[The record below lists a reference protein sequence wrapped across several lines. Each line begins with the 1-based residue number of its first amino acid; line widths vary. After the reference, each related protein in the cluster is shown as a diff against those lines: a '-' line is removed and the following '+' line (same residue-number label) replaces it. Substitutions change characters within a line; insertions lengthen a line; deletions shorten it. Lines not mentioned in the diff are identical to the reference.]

1 MGTRRCIV
9 IGGGIGGL
17 TVALA
22 LRQLGFTPRV
32 FEQAR
37 QAEPLGAGIQLSPN
51 ATRILLHLG
60 LGPALRSVAVV
71 PQALESRSFRSGQQI
86 FAMPI
91 GDRCAEVYG
100 APYYLALRSDLHAA
114 LAQAVGPQGYELGSR
129 CTGFSQDGTGVRV
142 ELADGRT
149 ETGDL
154 LIGADGLHSTV
165 RTLLF
170 GAQEPRF
177 SGQVAFRGLIPAERV
192 AGLALPRNTTVW
204 WGPGRHFVHYFVASG
219 RILNFVAVG
228 PCQQSSPESWS
239 VQGSRQEL
247 LGDYA
252 GWHPTVQAVIAAA
265 EPVYKWALHDRE
277 PLSRWG
283 SGRVTL
289 LGDAAHP
296 MLPFQAQGA
305 AQAIEDAMV
314 LARCLARDGAEIP
327 RAIAAYEQLRQPRTR
342 HLQAASRKN
351 ERLFHLTAWPLVQ
364 LRDRAFRAFLR
375 FKPEVLARWQGR
387 IFEYDALSV

>member
-1 MGTRRCIV
+1 MGSRRCIV

-17 TVALA
+17 TAALA
-22 LRQLGFTPRV
+22 LRQLGFVPRV

-37 QAEPLGAGIQLSPN
+37 QIEPLGAGIQLSPN

-60 LGPALRSVAVV
+60 LGPALRELAVV
-71 PQALESRSFRSGQQI
+71 PQGLESRSFRSGQQI

-91 GDRCAEVYG
+91 GERCEEIYG
-100 APYYLALRSDLHAA
+100 APYYLALRSDLHAV
-114 LAQAVGPQGYELGSR
+114 LARAVGPQVYQLGSR
-129 CTGFSQDGTGVRV
+129 CTGFNQDGNGVRV
-142 ELADGRT
+142 EFADGRT
-149 ETGDL
+149 EAGDL
-154 LIGADGLHSTV
+154 LIGADGIHSTV

-177 SGQVAFRGLIPAERV
+177 SSQVAFRGLIPAERV
-192 AGLALPRNTTVW
+192 AGLSLPRNTTVW
-204 WGPGRHFVHYFVASG
+204 WGPGRHFVHYFVAGG
-219 RILNFVAVG
+219 RMLNFVAVG
-228 PCQQSSPESWS
+228 PWQQPSPESWS
-239 VQGSRQEL
+239 FEGSREEL
-247 LGDYA
+247 LAEYA
-252 GWHPTVQAVIAAA
+252 GWHPTVQAVLAAA

-277 PLSRWG
+277 PLPRWG

-314 LARCLARDGAEIP
+314 LARCLARSSAELP
-327 RAIAAYEQLRQPRTR
+327 SAIAAYEQLRQPRTR

-351 ERLFHLTAWPLVQ
+351 ERLFHLSAWPLVQ
-364 LRDRAFRAFLR
+364 LRDGAFRAFLR

-387 IFEYDALSV
+387 IFEYDALRV